1 MNIKKL
7 TNKIYYFPHEV
18 ETDRPMI
25 AYIKGKKYSLAIDAG
40 YSEKHIDDFYNSLE
54 KVSLKKP
61 DFTVITHWH
70 YDHTFGMHYIHGISI
85 AHKKTNAFLKEEQKK
100 AYQAQYIDV
109 LKQNDACFEKEY
121 HNETKLNIVLSDIQF
136 EKEIYLNLG
145 EITAH
150 VFHTESPHSED
161 TVCIYIPE
169 EKALFLGDATSE
181 DFFNNGYM
189 DNMKLQNL
197 IRMIE
202 KTDCIYCILS
212 QTKPLMKQELL
223 YYLYGLIKNNKV

>member
-85 AHKKTNAFLKEEQKK
+85 AQKNKCFFERRTEKSISSAVYRRFKTK
-100 AYQAQYIDV
+100 
-109 LKQNDACFEKEY
+109 
-121 HNETKLNIVLSDIQF
+121 
-136 EKEIYLNLG
+136 
-145 EITAH
+145 
-150 VFHTESPHSED
+150 
-161 TVCIYIPE
+161 
-169 EKALFLGDATSE
+169 
-181 DFFNNGYM
+181 
-189 DNMKLQNL
+189 
-197 IRMIE
+197 
-202 KTDCIYCILS
+202 
-212 QTKPLMKQELL
+212 
-223 YYLYGLIKNNKV
+223 